1 MRRNRLLTTLLIL
14 AGFAALFY
22 ILVSLFVPSPR
33 RLIFGV
39 DKRSGKIRMAEQRI
53 AFLPPHQ
60 YYRLNFE
67 MRGGSA
73 AHEGV
78 VVVRSSEGL
87 PVKLTYHL
95 RFGISDR
102 RMPDAKRLVREGWSA
117 WIRARVSEAVSALS
131 TKIPVEELVSPSSQ
145 FAAQRDVVRRTVARH
160 LAQSGLAVSSFEIE
174 RIEVAPE
181 EMLRYKRMQLRRNA
195 RGPVG
200 RVAVIGLDG
209 ADWELLRELILDGR
223 MPNLGAVIDAGT
235 TGIVAPT
242 QPPLAPLAW
251 TSLATG
257 LQPDRHGVLDFIQ
270 RPSESDVVTS
280 ASRKAPALWDISA
293 AFGRPTTVVNWWA
306 AWPPTHRNVAV
317 FDTPV
322 DLAPVAIHPAEL
334 SGVVDPVLIP
344 ESTVDYKQVTRFVN
358 VTEKE
363 FRSAVASGNPRDPV
377 VAMRSILAKTWS
389 DHRAAI
395 ALFNRQKPML
405 TMVLYDGTDEVN
417 HLFGP
422 YHPPRRGSVPFE
434 DYRKYWATVANYYSE
449 IDRLIGEWIKVL
461 PTDTTLMIVSPYGMT
476 WGTSRPIRPPAGR
489 SALEE
494 HRRNGVFVAFGNR
507 VAPSKLRRPLT
518 VYDVTPT
525 ILSILGLPESSEM
538 NGESLEWALQGV
550 EPIRTVPMISYSEV
564 VVPRPVVSGDRP
576 DRSAYLARL
585 QAMGHVVDRRHATAP
600 AFTPDE
606 GAPEQIAVG
615 SESWG
620 QYAWFNNYG
629 VQLQRQGKTNEAIET
644 FQKAIDTNPG
654 RSTPFLNLAI
664 ALAQAGKFTAAENV
678 FFAGIERGVTNP
690 VEMIL
695 DFAAWHREKGN
706 GARAINILM
715 RGRQLF
721 PNSAEIAANLGS
733 ALASQMRYSE
743 GTAELERALSIQ
755 PSSTL
760 VLNNLGLVHVR
771 RKDYARALDYWNRSL
786 AIDPAQPKIRAGVEA
801 VRTRL

>member
-1 MRRNRLLTTLLIL
+1 MRRSRFLTTLLIL

-39 DKRSGKIRMAEQRI
+39 DKRSGKIRMADARI

-67 MRGGSA
+67 TREGSA

-95 RFGISDR
+95 RFNIAQR
-102 RMPDAKRLVREGWSA
+102 RMPDARRLVREGWSA
-117 WIRARVSEAVSALS
+117 WIRARVAEAVSALS

-145 FAAQRDVVRRTVARH
+145 FAARRNVVRNVVARH

-181 EMLRYKRMQLRRNA
+181 EMLRYKRLQLRRNA

-209 ADWELLRELILDGR
+209 ADWELIRELIVDGR
-223 MPNLGAVIDAGT
+223 MPNLAAMIAAGT
-235 TGIVAPT
+235 SGVVQPVE
-242 QPPLAPLAW
+242 PPLAPLAW

-270 RPSESDVVTS
+270 GRASSDIVTS
-280 ASRKAPALWDISA
+280 AARRAPALWDIAS
-293 AFGRPTTVVNWWA
+293 AFGRPATVVNWWA
-306 AWPPTHRNVAV
+306 AWPPTQRDTAV

-322 DLAPVAIHPAEL
+322 DLVPGAIYPPRL
-334 SGVVDPVLIP
+334 GDIVTPVLIP
-344 ESTVDYKQVTRFVN
+344 ESTIDYRQVARFIN
-358 VTEKE
+358 VTENE
-363 FRSAVASGNPRDPV
+363 FRSEIASRNPRDPV
-377 VAMRSILAKTWS
+377 IAMRSILAKTWS

-395 ALFNRQKPML
+395 ALFKRQKPML
-405 TMVLYDGTDEVN
+405 TMVMYDGTDEVN
-417 HLFGP
+417 HLFGA
-422 YHPPRRGSVPFE
+422 YHPPKRLAVPFE
-434 DYRKYWATVANYYSE
+434 EYRRYWPTVANYYSE

-461 PTDTTLMIVSPYGMT
+461 PADTTLMVVSPYGMT
-476 WGTSRPIRPPAGR
+476 WGMARPSQPPAGR
-489 SALEE
+489 SALAD
-494 HRRNGVFVAFGNR
+494 HRRPGIFVAIGNR
-507 VAPSKLRRPLT
+507 IVPSQLRRPLR
-518 VYDVTPT
+518 VEDITPT
-525 ILSILGLPESSEM
+525 ILAILGLPESSEM
-538 NGESLEWALQGV
+538 NGEPLAWALEGV
-550 EPIRTVPMISYSEV
+550 EPIRTVSVISYSEV
-564 VVPRPVVSGDRP
+564 VSPRAVATGEHP

-585 QAMGHVVDRRHATAP
+585 QAMGHVVDRKRATAP
-600 AFTPDE
+600 AVTPE
-606 GAPEQIAVG
+606 EMTAPEVPVG
-615 SESWG
+615 SEAWG
-620 QYAWFNNYG
+620 RYAYLNNLG
-629 VQLQRQGKTNEAIET
+629 VQLQRQGKTQEALDA

-654 RSTPFLNLAI
+654 RSTPFLNYAI
-664 ALAQAGKFTAAENV
+664 ALAKAKRFTPAENV
-678 FFAGIERGVTNP
+678 FFAGIERGVNNP
-690 VEMIL
+690 VELII

-706 GARAINILM
+706 GERAINVLM

-721 PNSAEIAANLGS
+721 PDSPQIAANLGS
-733 ALASQMRYSE
+733 ALAAQMRYTE
-743 GTAELERALSIQ
+743 GLAELERALAMQ

>member
-1 MRRNRLLTTLLIL
+1 MRRNRFLTTLLIL

-39 DKRSGKIRMAEQRI
+39 DKRSGKIRMAESRI

-60 YYRLNFE
+60 FYRLNFE
-67 MRGGSA
+67 TRGGSA

-95 RFGISDR
+95 RFGIAQR
-102 RMPDAKRLVREGWSA
+102 RMPDARRLVREGWSA
-117 WIRARVSEAVSALS
+117 WIRARVAEAVSALS
-131 TKIPVEELVSPSSQ
+131 TKIPVEELVSPSSR
-145 FAAQRDVVRRTVARH
+145 FAAQRNVVRNTVARH
-160 LAQSGLAVSSFEIE
+160 LAQSGLAVTSFEIE
-174 RIEVAPE
+174 RIEVDPE
-181 EMLRYKRMQLRRNA
+181 EMLRYKRLQLRRNA

-209 ADWELLRELILDGR
+209 ADWELIRELIIDGR
-223 MPNLGAVIDAGT
+223 MPNLAAVIDGGT
-235 TGIVAPT
+235 SGVVQPI

-251 TSLATG
+251 TSVATG
-257 LQPDRHGVLDFIQ
+257 VQPDRHGVLDFIQ
-270 RPSESDVVTS
+270 RPSESEVVTS
-280 ASRKAPALWDISA
+280 ASRKAPALWDIA
-293 AFGRPTTVVNWWA
+293 PAFGRSATVVNWWA
-306 AWPPTHRNVAV
+306 AWPPTQRNVSV

-322 DLAPVAIHPAEL
+322 DLVPGAIYPPEL
-334 SGVVDPVLIP
+334 AQIVNPVLIP
-344 ESTVDYKQVTRFVN
+344 ETTVDYKQVARFVN
-358 VTEKE
+358 VTEPE
-363 FRSAVASGNPRDPV
+363 FRQSLATKNPRDPV

-395 ALFNRQKPML
+395 ALFKRKKPML

-434 DYRKYWATVANYYSE
+434 EYRKYWPTVGNYYSE

-476 WGTSRPIRPPAGR
+476 WGLTRPAQPPGGR
-489 SALEE
+489 SALSE
-494 HRRNGVFVAFGNR
+494 HRRAGIFVAFGNR
-507 VAPSKLRRPLT
+507 VVPANLRRPLT
-518 VYDVTPT
+518 VYDIAPT
-525 ILSILGLPESSEM
+525 VLSILGLPESSEM
-538 NGESLEWALQGV
+538 SGAALEWALQGV
-550 EPIRTVPMISYSEV
+550 EPIRTVSIISYSESV
-564 VVPRPVVSGDRP
+564 SPRPVVAGDRH

-585 QAMGHVVDRRHATAP
+585 QAIGHVVDSSRATAP

-606 GAPEQIAVG
+606 GTPEQIPVG
-615 SESWG
+615 APEWG
-620 QYAWFNNYG
+620 RYAYFNNYG
-629 VQLQRQGKTNEAIET
+629 VQLQRQGKTDEALEA
-644 FQKAIDTNPG
+644 FQNAIDTNPA
-654 RSTPFLNLAI
+654 RSTPFLNYAI
-664 ALAQAGKFTAAENV
+664 ALAKTNRFTAAENV
-678 FFAGIERGVTNP
+678 FFAGIERGVSNP
-690 VEMIL
+690 VELIL

-706 GARAINILM
+706 GARAVNILM

-721 PNSAEIAANLGS
+721 PDSPEIAANLGS
-733 ALASQMRYSE
+733 ALASEMRYTD
-743 GTAELERALSIQ
+743 GLAELERALAMQ
-755 PSSTL
+755 PSSTV
-760 VLNNLGLVHVR
+760 VLNNLGLIHVR